1 MGLYANWGFLTGSTM
16 LWLPFVVAQ
25 CRGRT
30 LPWLRHR
37 GPVRLLGAA
46 GLTLYGVVVVVNTV
60 PRLTGAA
67 PGTLAHVSHVAM
79 ALTGLYGVLL
89 VIYAVK
95 TSAASRTGCA

>member
-1 MGLYANWGFLTGSTM
+1 MGLYVNWGSLTGFTT
-16 LWLPFVVAQ
+16 LWLPFAVAQ
-25 CRGRT
+25 RRGRT

-46 GLTLYGVVVVVNTV
+46 GLALYGVVVANTV
-60 PRLTGAA
+60 PRLAGAA
-67 PGTLAHVSHVAM
+67 PGTLAYSSYVAM

-95 TSAASRTGCA
+95 ASAASRTGCA

>member
-1 MGLYANWGFLTGSTM
+1 VGLYVNWGFLTGFTT
-16 LWLPFVVAQ
+16 LWLPFAVAQ

-46 GLTLYGVVVVVNTV
+46 GLALYGVVVVNTV
-60 PRLTGAA
+60 PRLAGAA
-67 PGTLAHVSHVAM
+67 PGTLAYGSYVAM

-95 TSAASRTGCA
+95 ASAASRTGCA

>member
-1 MGLYANWGFLTGSTM
+1 MNWGSLTGFTT
-16 LWLPFVVAQ
+16 LWLPFAVAQ

-46 GLTLYGVVVVVNTV
+46 GLALYGVVVANTV
-60 PRLTGAA
+60 PRLAGAG
-67 PGTLAHVSHVAM
+67 PGTLAYSSYVAM

-95 TSAASRTGCA
+95 ASAASRTGCA